1 VNDQFEDLLPKYLN
15 FIKSIVDSDKLPIN
29 VARENLQDDKSLKA
43 IGSKLLKKAIDL
55 LVSFNPVPEDEE

>member
-1 VNDQFEDLLPKYLN
+1 LVNDQFEELLPKYLN

-55 LVSFNPVPEDEE
+55 LVSFNPEPED